1 MADIWEGN
9 TSRHETPALTE
20 AISAILSKVTT
31 LKESME
37 LKEVNPDVKEAQ

>member
-1 MADIWEGN
+1 MADIWEEN
-9 TSRHETPALTE
+9 TSKHKTPALTE

-37 LKEVNPDVKEAQ
+37 LTEVYPEVKEAQ